1 MRYQKKDICVGIFV
15 VVAIAVL
22 GGVILIKRGSDI
34 GYYSIIAEFENIS
47 SVSKGTK
54 IKLRGFE
61 VGKVRRVEFYP
72 EGLRPGVY
80 VEVELGIRERY
91 PLFIGTKARI
101 KSAGFVGET
110 FLDLD
115 VSEAAAVRLEDG
127 DVIPGLGAYDTGILT
142 RKAEVLLDKMALL
155 ADDLRDAD
163 LGGKLRK
170 FVEKTG
176 EISRGVR
183 RLADRGGIFFEGLSA
198 TLDTLRPEM
207 QSVLST
213 LDEDLKETGALTE
226 DLRSVL
232 ADNRDPIAQSLASLE
247 ESLRRLDHILANV
260 DSLTTDNYQELDTA
274 LKNMEAASA
283 SLRDLAQHPWKVMFG
298 GVEEKRD

>member
-1 MRYQKKDICVGIFV
+1 VQYQRKDIFVGAFV

-22 GGVILIKRGSDI
+22 VGVILIKRGADI
-34 GYYSIIAEFENIS
+34 GHYSIIAEFESIT
-47 SVSKGTK
+47 SVSEGTK

-61 VGKVRRVEFYP
+61 VGKVKRIEFRP
-72 EGLRPGVY
+72 EGFRPGVY
-80 VEVELGIRERY
+80 FQVKLAIRERY
-91 PLFIGTKARI
+91 SLFEGTKVRI

-115 VSEAAAVRLEDG
+115 VSEGAAVRLEDG
-127 DVIPGLGAYDTGILT
+127 DVISGVGAFDTGILT
-142 RKAEVLLDKMALL
+142 RKVSVLLDKMALL
-155 ADDLRDAD
+155 ADDFRDAD

-183 RLADRGGIFFEGLSA
+183 RLADRGDVFFGGLSA

-213 LDEDLKETGALTE
+213 LDEDLKEAGALTG
-226 DLRSVL
+226 DLREIL
-232 ADNRDPIAQSLASLE
+232 ADNKDPIARSLDSLE
-247 ESLRRLDHILANV
+247 ESLKRLEKVLANV

-274 LKNMEAASA
+274 LKNMESASA
-283 SLRDLAQHPWKVMFG
+283 SLRDLAKHPWKIMFG
-298 GVEEKRD
+298 GVEEERD